1 MQNGQVLDDRPFVD
15 VLKGEQLS
23 DRLQEVIL
31 YALACADAA
40 QTPSSEHT
48 GAQAQHDGSQA
59 QSAAS
64 SASSADTSAQQEER
78 EPPAGKSCS
87 RSAVGS
93 SARTALSQHHS
104 AASSAGLMSHS
115 EGMDTLAQY
124 MRSAGR

>member
-1 MQNGQVLDDRPFVD
+1 MLDDRPFID

-40 QTPSSEHT
+40 QTPSSEHP
-48 GAQAQHDGSQA
+48 GAQAQRDASQA

-64 SASSADTSAQQEER
+64 GASSADTSAQQEAH
-78 EPPAGKSCS
+78 EPSACKSCS
-87 RSAVGS
+87 SSAVGS
-93 SARTALSQHHS
+93 SASTALSQHHI
-104 AASSAGLMSHS
+104 AASSDSLMSHA
-115 EGMDTLAQY
+115 EGMDALARY